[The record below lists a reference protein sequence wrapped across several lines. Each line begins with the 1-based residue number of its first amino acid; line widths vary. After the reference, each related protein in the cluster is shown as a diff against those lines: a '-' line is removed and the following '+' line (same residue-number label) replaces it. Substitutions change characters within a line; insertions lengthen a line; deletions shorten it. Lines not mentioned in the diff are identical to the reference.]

1 MTKTR
6 LAEIRA
12 ILKHLDD
19 RIIGS
24 ALDDLPD
31 ILDAIDDLLADAEK
45 HAGRVLPVAER
56 IAARLPG
63 ARARTGPG
71 QVEIGHVAL
80 FCNSGRIWHDGTVYA
95 ELEEHKAEL
104 RRLYEEER
112 DGVG

>member
-1 MTKTR
+1 MHPRKRYHRGDTNTIPG
-6 LAEIRA
+6 LELITDESVWEVYSEL
-12 ILKHLDD
+12 I
-19 RIIGS
+19 
-24 ALDDLPD
+24 
-31 ILDAIDDLLADAEK
+31 ADAEK